1 MPPPLLNTHSTIL
14 CHHGGIVSHIPNGY
28 TTYRVDGQLPMKMSD
43 TYLITGCP
51 NAAGLY
57 ASPCQRVDWLVGS
70 MMLII
75 NGSPALT
82 LTSTGICV
90 TGIGSV
96 VGPAIITRAQTAK
109 LEPTEL
115 TIIND

>member
-14 CHHGGIVSHIPNGY
+14 CHHGGIVSHVPNGY
-28 TTYRVDGQLPMKMSD
+28 TSYRVDGQLPMKMSD

-51 NAAGLY
+51 NSGFYSA
-57 ASPCQRVDWLVGS
+57 PCQRVDWLVGS
-70 MMLII
+70 TMLII
-75 NGSPALT
+75 KGSPALT
-82 LTSTGICV
+82 LTSTGICIS
-90 TGIGSV
+90 GNGSV
-96 VGPAIITRAQTAK
+96 SGPAIITRAQTAQ